1 MPVLVRS
8 MKYSELDIILLKGD
22 VEEVGLFK
30 YMCKEE
36 YGGGGWTTRH
46 KRGQLGTR
54 LYLPLGI
61 VLATSLNVG
70 SLEILQ
76 SLK

>member
-36 YGGGGWTTRH
+36 YGGGVV
-46 KRGQLGTR
+46 QLGTK
-54 LYLPLGI
+54 GD
-61 VLATSLNVG
+61 N
-70 SLEILQ
+70 
-76 SLK
+76 

>member
-1 MPVLVRS
+1 M
-8 MKYSELDIILLKGD
+8 
-22 VEEVGLFK
+22 
-30 YMCKEE
+30 
-36 YGGGGWTTRH
+36 GGWTTRH

-54 LYLPLGI
+54 LYIPLGI